1 MKQAVKQ
8 SNNQSVSRSI
18 DQSIKQ
24 WINHSILNIIQTD
37 AGGTLC
43 ISFFFRIMN
52 HRRATPAAT
61 LQRLFK
67 YDRMFGLP
75 CLRFSCR
82 GSSLSASTWAWRC
95 EPIPG
100 FGLAKIR
107 CRNTVSSLS
116 TLQLSN
122 TVANDKVQQVWA
134 SEVAILCWATQD
146 FVARDDHNI
155 FWAFDAQALSQGLCK
170 PGEPKRCA
178 ALVGWTMTHR
188 WPVAA
193 EPLLLRSPV
202 FLPKKIEG

>member
-1 MKQAVKQ
+1 M
-8 SNNQSVSRSI
+8 
-18 DQSIKQ
+18 
-24 WINHSILNIIQTD
+24 
-37 AGGTLC
+37 
-43 ISFFFRIMN
+43 
-52 HRRATPAAT
+52 
-61 LQRLFK
+61 
-67 YDRMFGLP
+67 
-75 CLRFSCR
+75 
-82 GSSLSASTWAWRC
+82 
-95 EPIPG
+95 
-100 FGLAKIR
+100 
-107 CRNTVSSLS
+107 SSLS

-178 ALVGWTMTHR
+178 ASVGCTTMMHR

-202 FLPKKIEG
+202 FLPKKRVRELGAFARSSVSSDIPFHGQAFPSCHLSCFHSLLPKQNRGLGNWGPCRFFGPF